1 MEKYLI
7 KSTFDVLEDIPLVEK
22 QKQEN
27 IVLGVIGG
35 SKAAFWTKQTVQKN
49 IVERLINQFGKKP
62 EMILLPNDGNTS
74 IFIEC
79 WAQKQDIP
87 VAVYDADWIKLGR
100 RARAIRDSRIQKEAT
115 HLLYFFGNRSDYY
128 ENAAIRE
135 VKKGKEVYSIDPE
148 THELSQV
155 DISD

>member
-7 KSTFDVLEDIPLVEK
+7 QSTFAVLEDVPKSKE
-22 QKQEN
+22 EN

-35 SKAAFWTKQTVQKN
+35 SKAAFWTKQTIEKN
-49 IVERLINQFGKKP
+49 IVSRLVNQFGKKP
-62 EMILLPNDGNTS
+62 DMILLPNDGNTS
-74 IFIEC
+74 IFIEI
-79 WAQKQDIP
+79 WANKQNIP

-100 RARAIRDSRIQKEAT
+100 RARAIRDSKIQKEAT

-135 VKKGKEVYSIDPE
+135 VKKGKEVYSVDPE
-148 THELSQV
+148 SHELSQV
-155 DISD
+155 DLEN